1 MIRGLL
7 QGLKPSKQLLLYSLQ
22 RFCPK
27 VGDYWKPTFRWSFM
41 EDNKLAISTKW
52 EDRFPRPVLNSWKD
66 VSLGLVKRSP
76 KVEVEFYRKPLIWDS
91 HFTDHKGHMLGRRT

>member
-1 MIRGLL
+1 
-7 QGLKPSKQLLLYSLQ
+7 
-22 RFCPK
+22 
-27 VGDYWKPTFRWSFM
+27 M